1 MPQTDETHVIIKDCI
16 VVYDGMNRPEDPN
29 SNGNTKRSLKVV
41 IHPNNPDIQVLQQL
55 ADNELMQSEFKGN
68 LPRGGFMPI
77 NYVQPNEFEGMY
89 TGYAVVNCSTFK
101 MPDVYDENVQQ
112 LNDPMQYLP
121 MTYSGQ
127 NVDVMLHCSAYNN
140 VSKGV
145 ASRMDGYLINMS
157 KNAQRQSF
165 GGGGVDTAAGFG
177 GQGNANNQQNNGGQN
192 YQQNN
197 GAPQNNQNNGGGY
210 DQNNGGQNYQRNN
223 GQNNAPQQN
232 NYQQPNNAPQNNG
245 GGYDQN
251 NANNQQNNGQ
261 NTAPQ
266 NNGGAPNQAHNYM
279 PNNGGNNN
287 Q

>member
-29 SNGNTKRSLKVV
+29 SNGNVKRSLKVV
-41 IHPNNPDIQVLQQL
+41 INPQNVDINVLQQL
-55 ADNELMQSEFKGN
+55 ADNELMQSEFKGV

-77 NYVQPNEFEGMY
+77 NYAQANEFNGMY
-89 TGYAVVNCSTFK
+89 TGWAVVNCSTFK

-121 MTYSGQ
+121 MTYTGQ
-127 NVDVMLHCSAYNN
+127 SVDVMVHCKQYNN

-145 ASRMDGYLINMS
+145 AARMDGYLINTS
-157 KNAQRQSF
+157 KNAQRQNF

-177 GQGNANNQQNNGGQN
+177 GQGNAQQNNGGQN
-192 YQQNN
+192 YQPNNVQQNN
-197 GAPQNNQNNGGGY
+197 ANNQQNNGGG
-210 DQNNGGQNYQRNN
+210 QNYQQNN

-232 NYQQPNNAPQNNG
+232 NYQQPNNALQNNG

-251 NANNQQNNGQ
+251 NGQNNNGQ

-279 PNNGGNNN
+279 PNNGNNN
-287 Q
+287 NNP